1 MPVWHSLYGEVV
13 FKQIKS
19 YIKVR
24 THMIKRKIA
33 YCLATLGVS
42 IGIIGAATTNSK
54 AASSAIPDVSEWQGK
69 MTSLQAQNLKSQV
82 SFVINRRQYGSS
94 YVDKYATNNTAL
106 YVKYGIPFG
115 EYDYAMF
122 TSPASAKTEAKNF
135 YNRSNKSAKFYVL
148 DYEQNNVTSGSS
160 KAAVLAWYN
169 EMRSLTN
176 KKLVFYSYQSFATQY
191 AGSARNNFDA
201 QWIANYSAK
210 PTITT
215 DLWQYTNKYYL
226 AALGKYV
233 DNSKVVTHPAS
244 WWTGNSIASTALAD
258 TSVVTTPKYYHALNA
273 AKQVTVNKKIYLY
286 DSRTFSKANRV
297 KTLSAGDSVSIQS
310 VTKRSTGSYYFTT
323 TTGQYITANRSYV
336 NE

>member
-1 MPVWHSLYGEVV
+1 
-13 FKQIKS
+13 
-19 YIKVR
+19 
-24 THMIKRKIA
+24 MIKQKIA

-42 IGIIGAATTNSK
+42 LGIFGAAATNTH
-54 AASSAIPDVSEWQGK
+54 AAAAIPDVSEWQGK
-69 MTSLQAQNLKSQV
+69 MTSLQAQNLKNQV
-82 SFVINRRQYGSS
+82 SFIINRRQYGSG

-122 TSPASAKTEAKNF
+122 TSSASARTEAKNF
-135 YNRSNKSAKFYVL
+135 YNRSNKNAKFYVL

-160 KAAVLAWYN
+160 KSAVKAWYN

-176 KKLVFYSYQSFATQY
+176 KKLIFYSYQSFATQY

-244 WWTGNSIASTALAD
+244 WWTGTSTASTALAD
-258 TSVVTTPKYYHALNA
+258 TSSSTTKYYHALNA
-273 AKQVTVNKKIYLY
+273 AKSVTVNKKIYLY
-286 DSRTFSKANRV
+286 DSATFSKANRV
-297 KTLSAGDSVSIQS
+297 KALSAGDSVSIQS
-310 VTKRSTGSYYFTT
+310 VTKRASGSYYFTT

-336 NE
+336 SE